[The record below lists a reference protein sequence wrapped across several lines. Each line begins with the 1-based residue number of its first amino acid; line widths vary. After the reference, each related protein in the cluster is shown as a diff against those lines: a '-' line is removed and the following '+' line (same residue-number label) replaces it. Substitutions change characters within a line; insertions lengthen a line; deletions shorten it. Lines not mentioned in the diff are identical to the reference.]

1 MRQARWPALR
11 FLDNYGGI
19 RSRPT
24 SLTKFRRLR
33 YYDVSYATLCR
44 HGGIIIMIRTQ
55 IQMEED
61 QIEWLRAEARARGV
75 SVSQLIRE
83 GITLFRAREERFP
96 EEKKKRA
103 LAAVGRFSS
112 GASDVSERHDD
123 YLAMAFSKEHR
134 HGK

>member
-1 MRQARWPALR
+1 
-11 FLDNYGGI
+11 
-19 RSRPT
+19 
-24 SLTKFRRLR
+24 
-33 YYDVSYATLCR
+33 
-44 HGGIIIMIRTQ
+44 MIRTQ

-61 QIEWLRAEARARGV
+61 QINWLRTEARARGV

-83 GITLFRAREERFP
+83 GVALFRAREERFP

-112 GASDVSERHDD
+112 GLSDVSERHDD
-123 YLAMAFSKEHR
+123 YLTEAFSKEDR

>member
-1 MRQARWPALR
+1 
-11 FLDNYGGI
+11 
-19 RSRPT
+19 
-24 SLTKFRRLR
+24 
-33 YYDVSYATLCR
+33 
-44 HGGIIIMIRTQ
+44 MIRTQ

-61 QIEWLRAEARARGV
+61 QIEWLRAEAKARGV

-83 GITLFRAREERFP
+83 GITIFRAREERFP

-112 GASDVSERHDD
+112 GASDISERHDD
-123 YLAMAFSKEHR
+123 YLGEAFSKEGR